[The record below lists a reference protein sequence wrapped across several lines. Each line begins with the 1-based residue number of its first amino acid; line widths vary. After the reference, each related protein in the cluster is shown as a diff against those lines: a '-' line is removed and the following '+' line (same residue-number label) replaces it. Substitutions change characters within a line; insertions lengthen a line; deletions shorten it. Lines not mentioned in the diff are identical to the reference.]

1 MRALRPLKRR
11 IAKAIYTR
19 RQSAFAEDRSF
30 TSAYASC
37 AGDRNTAHQ
46 YFSHYYRHVLPEALR
61 EHRRYFEVGQRGFG
75 EESFHAMWFVLLREF
90 KPVHCLE
97 IGVYRGQVLSLWA
110 LIGRTLQ
117 IPVEATG
124 ISPFSSMGD
133 SVSVYATDVDYLDDT
148 LRAHDQWQLQ
158 HPTLIKALSS
168 EPQAVEAIA
177 RQKWDLAYIDGNHD
191 YDVAL
196 EDYRRCRDALA
207 PRGLLVL
214 DDASLNTTFVPPS
227 FSFAG
232 HPGPSRVAQEFAHR
246 ELKFLGAVGHN
257 NVFQLP

>member
-19 RQSAFAEDRSF
+19 RQAAFAEDRSF

-46 YFSHYYRHVLPEALR
+46 YFSHHYRHVLPEALR
-61 EHRRYFEVGQRGFG
+61 AHRRYFEVGQRGFG
-75 EESFHAMWFVLLREF
+75 EDAFHAMWFVLLREF

-117 IPVEATG
+117 IPIEATG
-124 ISPFSSMGD
+124 ISPFAGVGD
-133 SVSVYATDVDYLDDT
+133 SVSVYATDLDYLDDT
-148 LRAHDQWQLQ
+148 LRAHDQWQLR

-168 EPQAVEAIA
+168 DPQAVEAIA
-177 RQKWDLAYIDGNHD
+177 HQKWDLAYVDGNHD
-191 YDVAL
+191 YDVVL

-214 DDASLNTTFVPPS
+214 DDASLNTSFVPPF

-246 ELKFLGAVGHN
+246 ELKFLGAVAHN